1 MKLFKSIQT
10 WIAKKALK
18 NVINDIL
25 NDLPEIKIE
34 VIELIK
40 VNGNELLDE
49 IKETIKEFIKS
60 KVRRQR
66 DNISDK

>member
-1 MKLFKSIQT
+1 MKLFKGIQT

-25 NDLPEIKIE
+25 TDLPEIKTE

-40 VNGNELLDE
+40 VNGSELLDE

-60 KVRRQR
+60 KIRCQR
-66 DNISDK
+66 TDLSDK